1 MNEVRLEPARDS
13 RYSGAL
19 LPESMPS
26 DVSLRYQTLSG
37 LVGVVKQRWYV
48 VCLVVVVALALGAL
62 AYYLIGSYSATTTI
76 EINKDDPSDSGAA
89 QMNGAALTAD
99 DLKNEVL
106 TDVSILQ
113 TDDGLAL
120 DVIGKLNLINDPS
133 FRRALVSSEK
143 GQPLAH
149 APLTSKKALGIFRSK
164 LKIDSPAET
173 RLITISYKNPDPTV
187 ATNVTNQLARSFIDH
202 TVLRRQQSI
211 RKSSRL
217 LQGELDELKAKM
229 EKSEQA
235 LADYERNTGL
245 AGIELTG
252 ESSGN
257 GNTTV
262 SVTPQNTVTSRLLT
276 LNQELS
282 AAESN
287 RIASEAVYRLVRA
300 QDPEA
305 VLGLGPMNIANGN
318 GGAASSV
325 SPESVAL
332 VSTLRAQEADLERQ
346 LAASDVKYGD
356 NNPRHIQLQQQVNSV
371 KQQLQAELG
380 RIRSRA
386 ANDYHYAKAN
396 EDAIRTEFK
405 KQQDAANDMADK
417 TVKLQ
422 LLAQE
427 AFSNRALYDGL
438 YSKLQSAALAS
449 TARAT
454 RIDIVSEAI
463 PAVTPRWPKLSMF
476 LAGVLAI
483 ALFMGISAAFVSE
496 SLDERVRSLD
506 DLAQLQGVSALGYI
520 PRLTAGS
527 SRKFR
532 RGVSLPDNAPRQGAI
547 PSIIPNKGS
556 QRESVR
562 RGLIDSPRSP
572 FSEAFRALRT
582 SINLSLGPSQARTI
596 VVTSALGGAGK
607 TTITYNLGVAFAQ
620 QGARVLLIDGDI
632 RNPDLH
638 RLFSIPVAPGLTEAC
653 CNAERT
659 NVVDVVQHSSIPSL
673 FMIPAG
679 RRIDF
684 PSELFG
690 SAAFESLLQRT
701 ASLYD
706 YILIDSPPILAV
718 TDASLIASKVQAA
731 IGVVRSRN
739 TTRSALQSLTQALRQ
754 SQVPTISFVLNDVL
768 HPTQDGFYCYHYTRA
783 ERESVDASA

>member
-1 MNEVRLEPARDS
+1 MNELRLEPTRDS
-13 RYSGAL
+13 RYTGAL

-26 DVSLRYQTLSG
+26 DASLRYQTLSG
-37 LVGVVKQRWYV
+37 LAGVVKQRWYIV
-48 VCLVVVVALALGAL
+48 LLVAMIALALGAL

-76 EINKDDPSDSGAA
+76 EINKDDPTDSGAA
-89 QMNGAALTAD
+89 QMNGAALSAD

-120 DVIGKLNLINDPS
+120 DVISKLNLIDDPS
-133 FRRALVSSEK
+133 FKRAVVYSEL
-143 GQPLAH
+143 GRPLSH

-164 LKIDSPAET
+164 LKIDSPADT
-173 RLITISYKNPDPTV
+173 RLITISYKNPDPAV
-187 ATNVTNQLARSFIDH
+187 ATSVTNQLAKSFIDH
-202 TVLRRQQSI
+202 TVLRRQRSI
-211 RKSSRL
+211 RTSSLL

-276 LNQELS
+276 LNQELAS
-282 AAESN
+282 AESN
-287 RIASEAVYRLVRA
+287 RIASEAVYRLVRT

-318 GGAASSV
+318 GGGASSV

-332 VSTLRAQEADLERQ
+332 VSSLRAQVADLERQ

-356 NNPRHIQLQQQVNSV
+356 NNPRHIQLQEQTNSV

-386 ANDYHYAKAN
+386 ANDYQYARAN
-396 EDAIRTEFK
+396 EDSIRAEFQ

-449 TARAT
+449 SARAT

-463 PAVTPRWPKLSMF
+463 PEVTPHWPKLSLY
-476 LAGVLAI
+476 LAGLLAI
-483 ALFMGISAAFVSE
+483 TLFMGITAAFVSE
-496 SLDERVRSLD
+496 SLDERVRTLD

-520 PRLTAGS
+520 PRLTKDS
-527 SRKFR
+527 SRKPSAR
-532 RGVSLPDNAPRQGAI
+532 ISLPGKANRQNAISSVVPRRH
-547 PSIIPNKGS
+547 S

-562 RGLIDSPRSP
+562 WGLIDSPRSP

-596 VVTSALGGAGK
+596 LVTSALGGAGK
-607 TTITYNLGVAFAQ
+607 TTITYNLGIAFAQ

-638 RLFSIPVAPGLTEAC
+638 RLFSIPLTPGLTEAC
-653 CNAERT
+653 CNTEPKG
-659 NVVDVVQHSSIPSL
+659 VVDVVQHSSVPSL

-679 RRIDF
+679 APIDF

-690 SAAFESLLQRT
+690 SAAFDSLLQRT
-701 ASLYD
+701 AKLYD
-706 YILIDSPPILAV
+706 YILVDSPPILAV
-718 TDASLIASKVQAA
+718 TDASLIASRVQAA
-731 IGVVRSRN
+731 IAVVRSKN
-739 TTRSALQSLTQALRQ
+739 TTRSSLQALTQALHQ
-754 SQVPTISFVLNDVL
+754 TQVPTVSFVLNDVL
-768 HPTQDGFYCYHYTRA
+768 HPTQDGFYSYHYTRA
-783 ERESVDASA
+783 ERDSVDASA